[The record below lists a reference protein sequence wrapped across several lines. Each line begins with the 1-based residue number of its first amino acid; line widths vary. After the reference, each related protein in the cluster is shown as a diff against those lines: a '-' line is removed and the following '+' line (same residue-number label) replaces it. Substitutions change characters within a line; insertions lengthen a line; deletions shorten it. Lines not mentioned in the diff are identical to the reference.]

1 MITMHNYI
9 RLYKSVQKGNLEIKK
24 CQCNSFPNL
33 ALKTTLILNTVV
45 LKTLEIPRWCL
56 ASSYKSYA
64 SSYKQLNYSVQKYN
78 FLLDTGGYFA
88 VFSAIKL

>member
-1 MITMHNYI
+1 M
-9 RLYKSVQKGNLEIKK
+9 QKGNLEIKK

-45 LKTLEIPRWCL
+45 LKTLEIPML
-56 ASSYKSYA
+56 AATNASSYKSYA

-78 FLLDTGGYFA
+78 FLLDTGGILPY
-88 VFSAIKL
+88 SLQSNSR